1 MIKKPTKCITP
12 KRDREAYHLTH
23 KDICNLTKLIS
34 EANQI
39 LCYYSL
45 MPENKTGELE
55 ATDSVTFENLCEAVE
70 DLKNALDDITLT

>member
-1 MIKKPTKCITP
+1 MQKPTKCITP
-12 KRDREAYHLTH
+12 KRDRETYTLTK

-39 LCYYSL
+39 LAYYSL

-55 ATDSVTFENLCEAVE
+55 AHDTITFDNLYENVE
-70 DLKNALDDITLT
+70 DLLTTLGEITLN